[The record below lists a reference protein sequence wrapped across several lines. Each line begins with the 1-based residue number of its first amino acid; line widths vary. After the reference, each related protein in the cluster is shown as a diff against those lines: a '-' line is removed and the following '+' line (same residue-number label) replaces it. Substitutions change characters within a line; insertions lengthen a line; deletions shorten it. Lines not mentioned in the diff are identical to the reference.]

1 MEIVLYKNNSD
12 NKVVTK
18 DITTLA
24 TLHGHLKEGC
34 SVIDPVIF
42 KEDFNPALVNQLNY
56 AKISEFGRYYYVNN
70 ITNQG
75 KLWEISLHVDVI
87 SSWQTQL
94 KSLDA
99 VVIRQEN
106 LANAYLNDGIFR
118 TNANPKYSIVPF
130 PNAFDTYQYIL
141 SVSG

>member
-1 MEIVLYKNNSD
+1 MEIVLYRNNSD
-12 NKVVTK
+12 EKVVTK

-24 TLHGHLKEGC
+24 TLYGHLKEGC
-34 SVIDPVIF
+34 SVIDPVILI
-42 KEDFNPALVNQLNY
+42 EGFNPALVNQLNY
-56 AKISEFGRYYYVNN
+56 VKISEFGRYYFVKN

-94 KSLDA
+94 KSLEA
-99 VVIRQEN
+99 VIARQEN
-106 LANAYLNDGIFR
+106 DYNLYLQDGLFR
-118 TNANPKYSIVPF
+118 TYQNPYISIIPF
-130 PNAFDTYQYIL
+130 PDGFDSHHFIF

>member
-12 NKVVTK
+12 DKVVTK
-18 DITTLA
+18 DISTLA
-24 TLHGHLKEGC
+24 TLYGHLKEGC
-34 SVIDPVIF
+34 SVIDPVILI
-42 KEDFNPALVNQLNY
+42 EGFNSALVNQLNY
-56 AKISEFGRYYYVNN
+56 FKISEFGRYYYVNN

-94 KSLDA
+94 KSLEA

-118 TNANPKYSIVPF
+118 TNSNPKYSIVPF